1 MHSLW
6 ITVTPLSFIWLASPG
21 NGEVEGKQNSLL
33 PAGPDIKRFVIPPNS
48 KIEKTNT
55 YTFLFARR
63 YFYQVDTAEHSP
75 NGHEITI
82 DVYSSTFFSFY
93 FWHLAKLWRQ
103 DRCTTRSVWAFCI
116 CQKIIPTIL
125 GTPTT
130 DAPSHKPILL
140 TLPMPRVYSNPDFI
154 LPGDKMKT
162 SPFELRL
169 ITRRKI
175 LILIKLSYLRN
186 SFWN

>member
-1 MHSLW
+1 MHRLW
-6 ITVTPLSFIWLASPG
+6 ITVTPLSLIWLASPG

-33 PAGPDIKRFVIPPNS
+33 PAGPDIKSFVIPPNS

-55 YTFLFARR
+55 YNFLFARR

-103 DRCTTRSVWAFCI
+103 DRCTTRSQETVWAYLSKNNPNDLGI
-116 CQKIIPTIL
+116 

-130 DAPSHKPILL
+130 DAPSRKPILP
-140 TLPMPRVYSNPDFI
+140 TLLISRVYSKPDYI
-154 LPGDKMKT
+154 LPYKMKT
-162 SPFELRL
+162 RPF
-169 ITRRKI
+169 
-175 LILIKLSYLRN
+175 
-186 SFWN
+186 